1 MQFELPLETRSRTR
15 TGSEVIRAVRLSGR
29 VLTYRLRRSSR
40 RTLALYV
47 DNAGIRAA
55 APRWVAVTEI
65 ERFMREKE
73 RWIFAKLAES
83 ATAKT
88 PAFEWSDGAEL
99 RIFGVPH
106 RLRLDAGAVEVAAAA
121 GTLLIPARCGAP
133 AQLRAQVLEWIK
145 GNALAQF
152 ESWARL
158 LSPRIDVAVPAVRLS
173 NAATRWG
180 SCSIRRDG
188 AGCIRLNWRLALL
201 PPELAEYVVA
211 HELAH
216 LREMNHSRRF
226 WTWVAKAYPDYR
238 VAERELR
245 RHGRAIPML

>member
-1 MQFELPLETRSRTR
+1 MQLELPLQTRSRTR
-15 TGSEVIRAVRLSGR
+15 LGAEVVRAVRMSGR

-47 DNAGIRAA
+47 DGTGIRAT
-55 APRWVAVTEI
+55 APRWVAVGEI

-73 RWIFAKLAES
+73 RWIFTKLAES
-83 ATAKT
+83 AVART
-88 PAFEWSDGAEL
+88 PSFEWCNGSEL
-99 RIFGVPH
+99 RIFGVQ
-106 RLRLDAGAVEVAAAA
+106 RRVELHAE
-121 GTLLIPARCGAP
+121 AP
-133 AQLRAQVLEWIK
+133 DVSAD
-145 GNALAQF
+145 G
-152 ESWARL
+152 ARL
-158 LSPRIDVAVPAVRLS
+158 LVPLRFGAPTLLRGRVLDWIKAGALEKFTAWAQKLAPLIDVTVPHVRLS

-188 AGCIRLNWRLALL
+188 AGIIRLNWRLALL

-226 WTWVAKAYPDYR
+226 WSWVGKAYPEYR
-238 VAERELR
+238 AAEQELR
-245 RHGRAIPML
+245 RHGRAIPAL

>member
-15 TGSEVIRAVRLSGR
+15 AGSEIVRAVRLSGR
-29 VLTYRLRRSSR
+29 VLTYRLRRSAR
-40 RTLALYV
+40 KTLALYV

-55 APRWVAVTEI
+55 APRWVAIAEI

-83 ATAKT
+83 ATART
-88 PAFEWSDGAEL
+88 PSFEWCDGAQL
-99 RIFGVPH
+99 RIFGVQR
-106 RLRLDAGAVEVAAAA
+106 RLTLDPSVTEVTCAGSRLLVPAGLDSPP
-121 GTLLIPARCGAP
+121 TLRSH
-133 AQLRAQVLEWIK
+133 VLEWVK
-145 GNALAQF
+145 RVALEQF
-152 ESWARL
+152 EFWALL
-158 LSPRIDVAVPAVRLS
+158 LSPRIDVGVPTVRLS

-180 SCSIRRDG
+180 SCSVRRDG
-188 AGCIRLNWRLALL
+188 AGCIRLNWRLALM

-226 WTWVAKAYPDYR
+226 WSWVGKAYPDFR
-238 VAERELR
+238 TAERELR
-245 RHGRAIPML
+245 RHGRSIPAL